1 MMKKICEKYSYA
13 ILLFILSCSLAFILS
28 LRFNTNEDQK
38 FLTITV
44 SEGDSLWNISKE
56 YAEQHS
62 FSHTEFISWVKQHN
76 EMEEDH
82 IYPGDE
88 IVIPVDYETGS
99 VTELA
104 SAAGE

>member
-1 MMKKICEKYSYA
+1 MKKIWEKYSYA

-28 LRFNTNEDQK
+28 LRFNTDVDEK
-38 FLTITV
+38 FMTITV
-44 SEGDSLWNISKE
+44 SEGDSLWNISIE

-62 FSHTEFISWVKQHN
+62 FTNTEFISWVKQHN
-76 EMEEDH
+76 GMEGDN